1 MANTFLD
8 QANDRFD
15 KATAF
20 LNNSRML
27 LKNDLIY
34 VSALADAVSAIKN
47 MVQGYLYTQIAQK
60 PAGTAPQSWQ
70 EAAASNSMPDL
81 LRAAAEAGLRLPNL
95 LGPRINQ
102 LNRDRNSRTHDDPK
116 RLIDYARAQE
126 AIGIA
131 EEVRRTVRTALGVS
145 TAPAKVPA
153 GAAVAPVAPSLSAA
167 PIATAPAPTGA
178 PIAAAP
184 ALANDELE
192 ERDDDVS
199 PATPGWGQR
208 FLRALGRIAAVLLLL
223 LVGLAAGVGV
233 MIPVASGNAP
243 SWLGFATRLLPTP
256 TAVQTATSVPT
267 ATPTAAPSGPIILG
281 AITVS
286 PLVCGAGGAS
296 FQMHNV
302 GTVPAQWAVGSPGA
316 TQPMFALT
324 SGATP
329 QVTLFGSL
337 DSTSEVTIY
346 VSGRAPVVLTTDGGA
361 VQLTSPAC

>member
-1 MANTFLD
+1 
-8 QANDRFD
+8 
-15 KATAF
+15 
-20 LNNSRML
+20 ML
-27 LKNDLIY
+27 LRNDLIY

-126 AIGIA
+126 AITIA

-145 TAPAKVPA
+145 SAPAKVPA
-153 GAAVAPVAPSLSAA
+153 AAAVAPIAPSLSA
-167 PIATAPAPTGA
+167 PTATAPATA
-178 PIAAAP
+178 PAVAAP
-184 ALANDELE
+184 TLASDELE

-199 PATPGWGQR
+199 PATPGWGR
-208 FLRALGRIAAVLLLL
+208 RLLRTLGRIAAVFLLLV
-223 LVGLAAGVGV
+223 VGLAAGVGI

-256 TAVQTATSVPT
+256 SAVQTATSGPT

-281 AITVS
+281 TITVS
-286 PLVCGAGGAS
+286 PPVCGAGGAS
-296 FQMHNV
+296 FQLHNV
-302 GTVPAQWAVGSPGA
+302 GTAPAQWAVGSPGA
-316 TQPMFALT
+316 MQPMFALT
-324 SGATP
+324 AGATP

-337 DSTSEVTIY
+337 ASTSEVTVY
-346 VSGRAPVVLTTDGGA
+346 VSGRTPVVLTTDGGA
-361 VQLTSPAC
+361 VQLTLPTC

>member
-1 MANTFLD
+1 MANTFQD
-8 QANDRFD
+8 QANERFD

-20 LNNSRML
+20 LNSSRML
-27 LKNDLIY
+27 LRNDLIY

-126 AIGIA
+126 AITIA

-145 TAPAKVPA
+145 AAPAKVPA
-153 GAAVAPVAPSLSAA
+153 AAAVAPVAPSPLA
-167 PIATAPAPTGA
+167 PIATAPAAA
-178 PIAAAP
+178 PAIAAP
-184 ALANDELE
+184 ALASDELE

-199 PATPGWGQR
+199 PATPGWGR
-208 FLRALGRIAAVLLLL
+208 RLLRTLGRIAAVLLLL
-223 LVGLAAGVGV
+223 VVGLAAGVGI

-256 TAVQTATSVPT
+256 SAVQTATSGPT
-267 ATPTAAPSGPIILG
+267 ATPTSASSGPIILG
-281 AITVS
+281 TITVS
-286 PLVCGAGGAS
+286 PPVCGAGGAS

-302 GTVPAQWAVGSPGA
+302 GTAPAQWAIGSPGA
-316 TQPMFALT
+316 MQPIFALT
-324 SGATP
+324 AGATP
-329 QVTLFGSL
+329 QVALFGSL
-337 DSTSEVTIY
+337 ASTSEVTVY
-346 VSGRAPVVLTTDGGA
+346 VSGRTPVVLTTDGGA
-361 VQLTSPAC
+361 VQLTLPTC